1 MSDQNAVLLARLEKS
16 VVKVSSAQSDRNQLI
31 VEVTKANVPVQ
42 KVANAVGLSRARI
55 YQIVAE
61 QES

>member
-16 VVKVSSAQSDRNQLI
+16 VVKVSSSQSERNRLI